1 MIKPRVLITE
11 SLAKNPL
18 DWLGLHAELVRYD
31 QVQAPSRE
39 LLYEQIGSVEAIIV
53 RTYTIIDQKLL
64 DHAPNLRVVARA
76 GVGLDN
82 IDLDACRNHQIPVVH
97 TPTANTQ
104 SVVEYVTQMMLNA
117 LRSLT
122 QLDSVS
128 TGDDW
133 HTIRESAITPRTCV
147 GATLGIIGFGKI
159 GSKLGLVARS
169 LGMNVVYFDLNEV
182 ALQSRHG
189 CTPVSI
195 EELAKSCDVVSIHVD
210 GRSENTHF
218 LSDSFFKLLK
228 PDVILINSSR
238 GFVINEQRAANFAS
252 HHPDAQLILD
262 VHSPEPVTS
271 DSPFIGLS
279 NVVRT
284 PHIAAATAQ
293 AKENMSWVV
302 RDVVRV
308 LNGEPPEHQAI

>member
-1 MIKPRVLITE
+1 
-11 SLAKNPL
+11 
-18 DWLGLHAELVRYD
+18 
-31 QVQAPSRE
+31 
-39 LLYEQIGSVEAIIV
+39 
-53 RTYTIIDQKLL
+53 
-64 DHAPNLRVVARA
+64 
-76 GVGLDN
+76 
-82 IDLDACRNHQIPVVH
+82 
-97 TPTANTQ
+97 
-104 SVVEYVTQMMLNA
+104 MMLNA

-133 HTIRESAITPRTCV
+133 HAIRESAITPRTCV
-147 GATLGIIGFGKI
+147 GATLGIIGFG
-159 GSKLGLVARS
+159 
-169 LGMNVVYFDLNEV
+169 N
-182 ALQSRHG
+182 G

-195 EELAKSCDVVSIHVD
+195 EELAMSCDVVSVHVD
-210 GRSENTHF
+210 GRSENANF
-218 LSDSFFKLLK
+218 LSDWFFKLLK